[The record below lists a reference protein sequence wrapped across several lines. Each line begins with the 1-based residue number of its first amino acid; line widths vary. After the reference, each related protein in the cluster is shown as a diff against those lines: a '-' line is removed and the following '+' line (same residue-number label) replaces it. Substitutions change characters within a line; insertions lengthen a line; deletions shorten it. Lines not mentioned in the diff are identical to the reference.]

1 MEKYEYQN
9 VGSSLY
15 NFIWEDFCDWYI
27 ELSKNDMSIT
37 NKCVLLKV
45 LTAILKMLHPFMPY
59 VTEEIYQMLPIK
71 DQESIVI
78 SSYPVYEEEYVFDKD
93 KDIVDK
99 VLDDIVSI
107 RNMKQTKGI
116 TKDAFVKIKVN
127 DKSLLGI
134 FKSQLK
140 IKDENI
146 VDLDKDGMLNSSFA
160 SKNIDIVYYYEGQ
173 KEDGSKVIDEIRKLE
188 ESIKRRE
195 ALLDNPNY
203 VNKAPSHIVDLDRQ
217 KLIEEKEK
225 LEILRQR

>member
-1 MEKYEYQN
+1 M
-9 VGSSLY
+9 
-15 NFIWEDFCDWYI
+15 
-27 ELSKNDMSIT
+27 
-37 NKCVLLKV
+37 
-45 LTAILKMLHPFMPY
+45 PF